1 MSGDAARTLDPEFP
15 HLAPDVVEGYRNA
28 PAHLVAEV
36 VDGELSL
43 LPRPRRRHAQSAIA
57 LGSDLH
63 NPFSRG
69 RDGPGGWIILPEP
82 ELHLGPQPDILIPD
96 LAGWRRER
104 LPPGFLTDDS
114 VGITL
119 APDWVCEVLSPSTE
133 KVDRGRKLDLYHREA
148 VSHVWLLSPP
158 LRTIEVYRRNDLGW
172 LRVAT
177 FGGDV
182 LARVEPFDAVVIDLG
197 GVRGVESL
205 PDRRQVGRVEGSE
218 RQCDRQLV
226 ALADVAHV
234 HRADETEPVA
244 RLAAALQFLYP
255 FFD

>member
-104 LPPGFLTDDS
+104 LPPGFLTDDA

-119 APDWVCEVLSPSTE
+119 APDWVCEVLSPATARI
-133 KVDRGRKLDLYHREA
+133 DRTKKLPIYHREGVVHA
-148 VSHVWLLSPP
+148 WLVDPTAHTLDV
-158 LRTIEVYRRNDLGW
+158 LRRHDLGW
-172 LRVAT
+172 LLVASYE
-177 FGGDV
+177 GASV
-182 LARVEPFDAVVIDLG
+182 VRAEPFDAVEIDLAG
-197 GVRGVESL
+197 LWV
-205 PDRRQVGRVEGSE
+205 D
-218 RQCDRQLV
+218 
-226 ALADVAHV
+226 
-234 HRADETEPVA
+234 
-244 RLAAALQFLYP
+244 
-255 FFD
+255 